1 MEHENIPLGLALGL
15 ASNTAASV
23 AYGEMSDFER
33 QMIIT
38 EAETI
43 TNKVRMDDLVNKI
56 ANNRRDD
63 DRFY

>member
-1 MEHENIPLGLALGL
+1 MIDENIPIGLALGL
-15 ASNTAASV
+15 AANAAASL

-33 QMIIT
+33 QLVIT

-43 TNKVRMDDLVNKI
+43 TNKVRMDDLI
-56 ANNRRDD
+56 NRIGRSRGEY

>member
-1 MEHENIPLGLALGL
+1 MYDNIPLGLSLGL
-15 ASNTAASV
+15 ASNVAAS
-23 AYGEMSDFER
+23 AAFDEMSDFER

-43 TNKVRMDDLVNKI
+43 TNIVRMDDLISRIGRGKG
-56 ANNRRDD
+56 DH